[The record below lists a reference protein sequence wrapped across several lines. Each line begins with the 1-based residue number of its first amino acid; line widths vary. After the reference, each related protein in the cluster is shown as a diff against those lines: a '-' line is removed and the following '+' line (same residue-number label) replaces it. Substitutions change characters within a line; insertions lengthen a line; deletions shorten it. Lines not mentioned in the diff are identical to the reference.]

1 MIPLLLILLAADPL
15 PGILAKM
22 DAVSATFKGVKA
34 NIKRINHNAAVD
46 KNMTYDGTM
55 VLKRPAP
62 HDIRTLID
70 FKDEQK
76 VYIGNGIAD
85 IYYPVRNVIQER
97 KIGKYQDLFE
107 QFYLL
112 AFGGSGKD
120 LVANYD
126 VTYIGSEDLGAHLQ
140 LIPKSADVKKSFTK
154 IELWLTPDKATPTQ
168 LRLTQPS
175 GDNITFVYTN
185 VVMNPK
191 ISDSDLKLRT
201 KDGVKK
207 EYPAQ

>member
-1 MIPLLLILLAADPL
+1 LIPLLLILLAADPL
-15 PGILAKM
+15 TDILAKM
-22 DAVSATFKGVKA
+22 DANSVTFKGVKA

-46 KNMTYDGTM
+46 KNMEYNGTM

-76 VYIGNGIAD
+76 IYIGNGIAD

-120 LVANYD
+120 LVSNYD
-126 VTYIGSEDLGAHLQ
+126 VTYIGVDDLGAHLQ
-140 LIPKSADVKKSFTK
+140 LLPKSPEVKKTYTK
-154 IELWLTPDKATPTQ
+154 IELWITPDKATPAQ
-168 LRLTQPS
+168 LRLTPPS

-191 ISDSDLKLRT
+191 IGDSDLKLRT